1 MLNGLGARWM
11 MWMEPSPPSLAQV
24 SEATPEIVPE
34 VLQHISAARPADPT
48 PCASLGADGAPT
60 PRACPVWD
68 LSGLE
73 CDDKHRRQARYEA
86 HTEAG
91 VQRHVRELDQRFA
104 EFVSASS
111 TASCP

>member
-1 MLNGLGARWM
+1 MLYGPGARLT
-11 MWMEPSPPSLAQV
+11 MWMEPSSPPLAHV
-24 SEATPEIVPE
+24 STLMYGRQFH
-34 VLQHISAARPADPT
+34 VLQPISAARPADPT